1 MERRLEKVRNIKT
14 YLDILDQHRD
24 EMALALMSDPG
35 LSKTSQCK
43 QWCEEHGRQ
52 YFEFITSQRMPS
64 EISGMAMPDADTK
77 RMKIYDFDY
86 LLDMKDGDVL
96 AFDEFTNGNIMTLNA
111 CLTLIQERNM
121 MSGRKLPSILI
132 VAMGNPQGK
141 CDMLPQTKQRFL
153 WLNVKF
159 DEDTWCEWVKK
170 ELNVVPTRKLI
181 DIIKSTYKNG
191 FGVSEYNYMTARTI
205 TNLLKLAKTVDRSNA
220 IWFNMYGV
228 NSGLIDELY
237 ASINNNQNDFEDLEL
252 LKYGL
257 CVIIQSLTHEQ
268 NVNLNSLNKI
278 RVWIQECKTMSDI
291 KSTLKNIEESSN
303 PPDTHTLFLER
314 IKSDATENI
323 ADMNK
328 LVKALT
334 HISKSGEYS
343 LASIVE
349 LRSAIKNRVP
359 NEGTQELLQDCLNG
373 KYNNV
378 GLRLYGD
385 VTTKGI
391 LNKPKKQEVSEDA

>member
-1 MERRLEKVRNIKT
+1 MRNIKA

-153 WLNVKF
+153 WLDVKF
-159 DEDTWCEWVKK
+159 DEDTWCDWIKK
-170 ELNVVPTRKLI
+170 ELNVVPTLKLI
-181 DIIKSTYKNG
+181 DIIKSTYRRG
-191 FGVSEYNYMTARTI
+191 FDVQDYNYMTARTV

-220 IWFNMYGV
+220 IWHNMYGV
-228 NSGLIDELY
+228 SSSLVDELY
-237 ASINNNQNDFEDLEL
+237 ASVNNNQNNSEDLEL

-257 CVIIQSLTHEQ
+257 CMIIQSLINEPNT
-268 NVNLNSLNKI
+268 NFDTLNKMNG
-278 RVWIQECKTMSDI
+278 WIQECKTMSDI
-291 KSTLKNIEESSN
+291 KKTLKNIEESSN
-303 PPDTHTLFLER
+303 PPDTRTLFLER

-334 HISKSGEYS
+334 HISKSEGYS
-343 LASIVE
+343 LVSIVD

-359 NEGTQELLQDCLNG
+359 NEGTQELLKDCLNG
-373 KYNNV
+373 KYNDV
-378 GLRLYGD
+378 GLRLYSY

-391 LNKPKKQEVSEDA
+391 LNKPEKQEVSEDA

>member
-1 MERRLEKVRNIKT
+1 MRNIKA

-43 QWCEEHGRQ
+43 QWCEEHGRH

-64 EISGMAMPDADTK
+64 EISGMAMPDTDTK

-159 DEDTWCEWVKK
+159 DEEAWCEWVEK
-170 ELNVVPTRKLI
+170 ELNVVPTQRLI
-181 DIIKSTYKNG
+181 DIIKSTYRSG
-191 FGVSEYNYMTARTI
+191 FEVRDYNYMTARTV
-205 TNLLKLAKTVDRSNA
+205 TNLLKLAKTVNSSNA
-220 IWFNMYGV
+220 IWRNMYGV
-228 NSGLIDELY
+228 NQSLVDELY

-257 CVIIQSLTHEQ
+257 CTIIQSLTHEPKT
-268 NVNLNSLNKI
+268 NIDTLNEMKD
-278 RVWIQECKTMSDI
+278 WIQKCKTMSDI
-291 KSTLKNIEESSN
+291 KSTLKTIEESPSI
-303 PPDTHTLFLER
+303 PRDTQAMFLER

-328 LVKALT
+328 LSKALT
-334 HISKSGEYS
+334 HISKSEGYS
-343 LASIVE
+343 LNSIVE

-359 NEGTQELLQDCLNG
+359 NEGTQELLKDCLNG
-373 KYNNV
+373 KYNDV
-378 GLRLYGD
+378 GIRLYSY
-385 VTTKGI
+385 VTVSGI
-391 LNKPKKQEVSEDA
+391 LRKPEK

>member
-1 MERRLEKVRNIKT
+1 MKNIKT

-153 WLNVKF
+153 WLDVKF
-159 DEDTWCEWVKK
+159 DEDTWCDWIKK
-170 ELNVVPTRKLI
+170 ELNVVPTQSLI
-181 DIIKSTYKNG
+181 TLIKNTYRSG
-191 FGVSEYNYMTARTI
+191 FGIQDYNYMTARTV

-220 IWFNMYGV
+220 IWHHMYGV
-228 NSGLIDELY
+228 SSGIVDELY
-237 ASINNNQNDFEDLEL
+237 ASVNNNQNNSEDLEL

-257 CVIIQSLTHEQ
+257 CMVLQSLTHEQ
-268 NVNLNSLNKI
+268 NTSLSSLNEM
-278 RVWIQECKTMSDI
+278 RGWIQECKTMSDI
-291 KSTLKNIEESSN
+291 KSTLKTIEESETI
-303 PPDTHTLFLER
+303 PPDTQTLFLER

-323 ADMNK
+323 TDMNK

-334 HISKSGEYS
+334 HISKSEGYS
-343 LASIVE
+343 LVSIVE

-359 NEGTQELLQDCLNG
+359 NEGAQKLLKDCLNG
-373 KYNNV
+373 KYNDV
-378 GLRLYGD
+378 GLRLYSY
-385 VTTKGI
+385 VTISG
-391 LNKPKKQEVSEDA
+391 LLRKPEKQEVSEDA

>member
-1 MERRLEKVRNIKT
+1 MRNIKT

-159 DEDTWCEWVKK
+159 DEETWCDWIKK
-170 ELNVVPTRKLI
+170 ELNVVPTQKLI
-181 DIIKSTYKNG
+181 NIIKSTYKSG
-191 FGVSEYNYMTARTI
+191 FGIQDYNYMTARTV
-205 TNLLKLAKTVDRSNA
+205 TNLLKLAKTVDSYNA
-220 IWFNMYGV
+220 IWRNMYGV
-228 NSGLIDELY
+228 DQELVNELY
-237 ASINNNQNDFEDLEL
+237 ASVNNNQDNSEDLEL

-257 CVIIQSLTHEQ
+257 RTIIQSLKHDRRTDIG
-268 NVNLNSLNKI
+268 SLDLI
-278 RVWIQECKTMSDI
+278 ERWIQECKTMSDI

-303 PPDTHTLFLER
+303 PPDTKTLFIER

-334 HISKSGEYS
+334 HISKSGGYS
-343 LASIVE
+343 LFSIVE

-359 NEGTQELLQDCLNG
+359 NEGTQELLKDCLNG
-373 KYNNV
+373 EYNDV
-378 GLRLYGD
+378 GLRLYSY
-385 VTTKGI
+385 VIAKGI
-391 LNKPKKQEVSEDA
+391 LDKPEKQEVNEDA

>member
-1 MERRLEKVRNIKT
+1 MRNIKA

-159 DEDTWCEWVKK
+159 DEETWCDWIKK
-170 ELNVVPTRKLI
+170 ELNVAPTQKLI
-181 DIIKSTYKNG
+181 NIIKDTYRNG
-191 FGVSEYNYMTARTI
+191 FGIQEYNYMTARTV

-220 IWFNMYGV
+220 IWHNMYGV
-228 NSGLIDELY
+228 SSGLVDELY
-237 ASINNNQNDFEDLEL
+237 ASVNNNQNNSEDLEI

-257 CVIIQSLTHEQ
+257 CMIIQSLINEPNT
-268 NVNLNSLNKI
+268 NFDTLNKMKD
-278 RVWIQECKTMSDI
+278 WIQECKTMSDI
-291 KSTLKNIEESSN
+291 KKTLKNIEESSN
-303 PPDTHTLFLER
+303 PPDTKTLFLER
-314 IKSDATENI
+314 IKSGATENI

-334 HISKSGEYS
+334 HISKSEGYS
-343 LASIVE
+343 LVSIVD

-359 NEGTQELLQDCLNG
+359 NEGTQELLKDCLNG
-373 KYNNV
+373 KYNDV
-378 GLRLYGD
+378 GLRLYSY
-385 VTTKGI
+385 VTTKVI
-391 LNKPKKQEVSEDA
+391 LNKPEKQEVSEDA

>member
-1 MERRLEKVRNIKT
+1 MRNIKA

-159 DEDTWCEWVKK
+159 DEEAWCEWVEK
-170 ELNVVPTRKLI
+170 ELNVVPTQKLI
-181 DIIKSTYKNG
+181 NIIKSTYKNG
-191 FGVSEYNYMTARTI
+191 FGVQDYNYMTARTV
-205 TNLLKLAKTVDRSNA
+205 TNLLKLAKTVNKSNA
-220 IWFNMYGV
+220 IWHNMYGV
-228 NSGLIDELY
+228 DQDLVNELY
-237 ASINNNQNDFEDLEL
+237 ASVNNSQNNSEDLEL

-257 CVIIQSLTHEQ
+257 RMIIQSLINEPNT
-268 NVNLNSLNKI
+268 NFDTLNKMKD
-278 RVWIQECKTMSDI
+278 WIQECKTMSDI
-291 KSTLKNIEESSN
+291 KKTLKNIEESSN
-303 PPDTHTLFLER
+303 PPDTKALFLER

-334 HISKSGEYS
+334 HISNSEGYS
-343 LASIVE
+343 LVSIVD

-359 NEGTQELLQDCLNG
+359 NEGTQELLKDCLNG
-373 KYNNV
+373 KYNDV
-378 GLRLYGD
+378 GLRLYGY

-391 LNKPKKQEVSEDA
+391 LNKPEKQEVSEDA

>member
-1 MERRLEKVRNIKT
+1 MRNIKT

-64 EISGMAMPDADTK
+64 EISGMAMPDTDTK

-153 WLNVKF
+153 WLNVRF
-159 DEDTWCEWVKK
+159 DEEAWCEWVEK
-170 ELNVVPTRKLI
+170 ELNVVPTQKLI
-181 DIIKSTYKNG
+181 NIIKSTYRG
-191 FGVSEYNYMTARTI
+191 SFDIRDYNYMTARTV
-205 TNLLKLAKTVDRSNA
+205 TNLLRLAKTINSTNA
-220 IWFNMYGV
+220 IWHNMYGV
-228 NSGLIDELY
+228 NQGLVDELY
-237 ASINNNQNDFEDLEL
+237 ASINNNQNDNEDLEL

-257 CVIIQSLTHEQ
+257 CTIIQSLTHEP
-268 NVNLNSLNKI
+268 NTNIDSLDEM
-278 RVWIQECKTMSDI
+278 RDWIQECKTMFEI
-291 KSTLKNIEESSN
+291 RNTLKTIEESPSI
-303 PPDTHTLFLER
+303 PRDTQAKFLDR
-314 IKSDATENI
+314 IKDNATENI

-328 LVKALT
+328 LAKALT
-334 HISKSGEYS
+334 HISKSGGYS
-343 LASIVE
+343 LSSIVD

-359 NEGTQELLQDCLNG
+359 NEGTQKLLKDCLNG
-373 KYNNV
+373 KYNDV
-378 GLRLYGD
+378 GLRLYGY
-385 VTTKGI
+385 VIAKGI
-391 LNKPKKQEVSEDA
+391 LDKPEKQKESSDD

>member
-1 MERRLEKVRNIKT
+1 MRNIKT

-64 EISGMAMPDADTK
+64 EISGMAMPDAGTK

-159 DEDTWCEWVKK
+159 DEETWCDWIKK
-170 ELNVVPTRKLI
+170 ELNVVPTQKLI
-181 DIIKSTYKNG
+181 NIIKSTYKSG
-191 FGVSEYNYMTARTI
+191 FGIQDYNYMTARTV
-205 TNLLKLAKTVDRSNA
+205 TNLLKLAKTVDSSNA
-220 IWFNMYGV
+220 IWRNMYGV
-228 NSGLIDELY
+228 DQELINELY
-237 ASINNNQNDFEDLEL
+237 ASVNNNQDNSEDLEL

-257 CVIIQSLTHEQ
+257 YMIIQSLINEPNT
-268 NVNLNSLNKI
+268 NFDTLNKMKD
-278 RVWIQECKTMSDI
+278 WIQECKTMSDI

-303 PPDTHTLFLER
+303 PPDTKTLFLER

-334 HISKSGEYS
+334 HISKSEGYS
-343 LASIVE
+343 LVSIVD

-359 NEGTQELLQDCLNG
+359 NEGTQELLKDCLNG
-373 KYNNV
+373 KYNDV
-378 GLRLYGD
+378 GLRLYSY

-391 LNKPKKQEVSEDA
+391 LNKPEKQEVSEDA

>member
-1 MERRLEKVRNIKT
+1 MRNIKT

-159 DEDTWCEWVKK
+159 DEETWCDWIKK
-170 ELNVVPTRKLI
+170 ELNVVPTQKLI
-181 DIIKSTYKNG
+181 DIIKNTYKSG

-220 IWFNMYGV
+220 IWCNMYGV
-228 NSGLIDELY
+228 SSGLVDELY
-237 ASINNNQNDFEDLEL
+237 ISVNNSQNNSEDLEL

-303 PPDTHTLFLER
+303 PPDTNTLFLER

-334 HISKSGEYS
+334 HISKSGGYS
-343 LASIVE
+343 LSSIVE

-359 NEGTQELLQDCLNG
+359 NEGTQELLKDCLNG
-373 KYNNV
+373 KYNDV
-378 GLRLYGD
+378 GVRLYSY
-385 VTTKGI
+385 VIAKGI
-391 LNKPKKQEVSEDA
+391 LDKPKKQEVNEDA

>member
-1 MERRLEKVRNIKT
+1 MRNIKA

-43 QWCEEHGRQ
+43 QWCKEHGRH

-159 DEDTWCEWVKK
+159 DEEAWCEWVEK
-170 ELNVVPTRKLI
+170 ELNVVPTQKLI
-181 DIIKSTYKNG
+181 DIIKSTYRSG
-191 FGVSEYNYMTARTI
+191 FEIRDYNYMTARTV
-205 TNLLKLAKTVDRSNA
+205 TNLLKLAKTVNSTNA
-220 IWFNMYGV
+220 IWHNMYGV
-228 NSGLIDELY
+228 NQSLVDELY
-237 ASINNNQNDFEDLEL
+237 ASINNNQNGDEDLEL

-257 CVIIQSLTHEQ
+257 CMIIQSLIHEP
-268 NVNLNSLNKI
+268 NTNIDSLNEIKG
-278 RVWIQECKTMSDI
+278 WIQECKTMSDI
-291 KSTLKNIEESSN
+291 KSTLKNIEEWTTIPHETKSM
-303 PPDTHTLFLER
+303 FLER

-328 LVKALT
+328 LVRALT
-334 HISKSGEYS
+334 HISKSGGYS
-343 LASIVE
+343 LFSIVD

-359 NEGTQELLQDCLNG
+359 NEGTQGLFKDCLNG
-373 KYNNV
+373 KYNDI
-378 GLRLYGD
+378 GLRLYGY
-385 VTTKGI
+385 VVAKGV
-391 LNKPKKQEVSEDA
+391 LNKPEKQEVSNDD

>member
-1 MERRLEKVRNIKT
+1 MRNIKT

-159 DEDTWCEWVKK
+159 DEDTWCEWIKK
-170 ELNVVPTRKLI
+170 ELNVAPTQKLI
-181 DIIKSTYKNG
+181 NIIKSTYKSG
-191 FGVSEYNYMTARTI
+191 FGIQDYNYMTARTV
-205 TNLLKLAKTVDRSNA
+205 TNLLKLAKTVDSSNA
-220 IWFNMYGV
+220 IWRNMYGV
-228 NSGLIDELY
+228 DQDLINELY
-237 ASINNNQNDFEDLEL
+237 ASVNNNQNNSEDLEL

-257 CVIIQSLTHEQ
+257 CTIIQSLTHEQ

-303 PPDTHTLFLER
+303 PPDTNTLFLER

-334 HISKSGEYS
+334 HISKSGGYS

-349 LRSAIKNRVP
+349 LRAAIKNRVP
-359 NEGTQELLQDCLNG
+359 NEGTQELLKDCLNG
-373 KYNNV
+373 KYNDV
-378 GLRLYGD
+378 GLRLYSY
-385 VTTKGI
+385 VIAKGI
-391 LNKPKKQEVSEDA
+391 LDKPEKQEVSEDA

>member
-1 MERRLEKVRNIKT
+1 MRNIKT

-86 LLDMKDGDVL
+86 LLDMKDGDIL

-159 DEDTWCEWVKK
+159 DEETWCDWIKK
-170 ELNVVPTRKLI
+170 ELNVVPTQKLI
-181 DIIKSTYKNG
+181 NIIESTYKSG
-191 FGVSEYNYMTARTI
+191 FGIQDYNYMTARTV
-205 TNLLKLAKTVDRSNA
+205 TNLLKLAKTVNSSNA
-220 IWFNMYGV
+220 IWRNMYGV
-228 NSGLIDELY
+228 DQKLVNELY
-237 ASINNNQNDFEDLEL
+237 ASVNNSEDLEL

-257 CVIIQSLTHEQ
+257 CTIIQSLKHDRRTDIG
-268 NVNLNSLNKI
+268 SLDLI
-278 RVWIQECKTMSDI
+278 ERWIQECKTMSDI
-291 KSTLKNIEESSN
+291 KSTLKNIEKSSN
-303 PPDTHTLFLER
+303 PPDTKTLFIER
-314 IKSDATENI
+314 IKSDATEDI

-334 HISKSGEYS
+334 HISKSEGYS
-343 LASIVE
+343 LASIIE

-359 NEGTQELLQDCLNG
+359 NEGTQELLKDCLNG
-373 KYNNV
+373 EYNDV
-378 GLRLYGD
+378 GLRLYSY
-385 VTTKGI
+385 VIAKGI
-391 LNKPKKQEVSEDA
+391 LDKPEKQEVNEDA

>member
-1 MERRLEKVRNIKT
+1 MRNIKT

-153 WLNVKF
+153 WLDVKF
-159 DEDTWCEWVKK
+159 DEETWCDWIKK
-170 ELNVVPTRKLI
+170 ELNVVPTQPLI
-181 DIIKSTYKNG
+181 SLIKNTYKSG
-191 FGVSEYNYMTARTI
+191 FGVQDYNYMTARTV
-205 TNLLKLAKTVDRSNA
+205 TNLLKLAKTIDKSNA
-220 IWFNMYGV
+220 IWYNMYGV
-228 NSGLIDELY
+228 SSGLVDELY
-237 ASINNNQNDFEDLEL
+237 ASVNNNQNNSEDLEL

-257 CVIIQSLTHEQ
+257 VAIIQSLKHDPRTDIS
-268 NVNLNSLNKI
+268 SLIQMKQ
-278 RVWIQECKTMSDI
+278 WIQGCKTMSDI
-291 KSTLKNIEESSN
+291 KNTLKNIEKSSN
-303 PPDTHTLFLER
+303 PPDTKTLFLER
-314 IKSDATENI
+314 IKSGATENI
-323 ADMNK
+323 TDMNK
-328 LVKALT
+328 LAKALN
-334 HISKSGEYS
+334 HISKLEGYS
-343 LASIVE
+343 LVSIVD
-349 LRSAIKNRVP
+349 LRSAIKDRVP
-359 NEGTQELLQDCLNG
+359 NEGTQELLKDCLNG
-373 KYNNV
+373 KYNDV
-378 GLRLYGD
+378 GLRLYGY

-391 LNKPKKQEVSEDA
+391 LNKPEKQEVSEDA

>member
-1 MERRLEKVRNIKT
+1 MRNIKT

-153 WLNVKF
+153 WLDVKF
-159 DEDTWCEWVKK
+159 DEDTWCDWIKK
-170 ELNVVPTRKLI
+170 ELNVVPTLKLI
-181 DIIKSTYKNG
+181 DIIKSTYRRG
-191 FGVSEYNYMTARTI
+191 FDVQDYNYMTARTV

-220 IWFNMYGV
+220 IWHNMYGV
-228 NSGLIDELY
+228 SSSLVDELY
-237 ASINNNQNDFEDLEL
+237 ASVNNNQNNSEDLEL

-257 CVIIQSLTHEQ
+257 CMVIQSLINEPNT
-268 NVNLNSLNKI
+268 NFDTLNKMNG
-278 RVWIQECKTMSDI
+278 WIQECKTMSDI
-291 KSTLKNIEESSN
+291 KKTLKNIEESSN
-303 PPDTHTLFLER
+303 PPDTRTLFLER

-334 HISKSGEYS
+334 HISKSEGYS
-343 LASIVE
+343 LVSIVD

-359 NEGTQELLQDCLNG
+359 NEGTQELLKDCLNG
-373 KYNNV
+373 KYNDV
-378 GLRLYGD
+378 GLGLYSY

-391 LNKPKKQEVSEDA
+391 LNKPEKQEVSEDA

>member
-1 MERRLEKVRNIKT
+1 MKNIKT

-153 WLNVKF
+153 WLDVKF
-159 DEDTWCEWVKK
+159 DEETWCDWIKK
-170 ELNVVPTRKLI
+170 ELNVVPTKPLI
-181 DIIKSTYKNG
+181 SLIKNTYKSG
-191 FGVSEYNYMTARTI
+191 FGVQDYNYMTARTV

-220 IWFNMYGV
+220 IWHNMYEV
-228 NSGLIDELY
+228 SSDLVDELY
-237 ASINNNQNDFEDLEL
+237 ASVNNNQNGIEDLEL

-257 CVIIQSLTHEQ
+257 CTILQSLTQEQ
-268 NVNLNSLNKI
+268 NADINSLNRM

-291 KSTLKNIEESSN
+291 KRTLKNIEESSN
-303 PPDTHTLFLER
+303 PPDTKTLFLER

-334 HISKSGEYS
+334 HVSKSGGYS
-343 LASIVE
+343 LSSIVD
-349 LRSAIKNRVP
+349 LRTIIKNKVP
-359 NEGTQELLQDCLNG
+359 NEGTKELLKDCLNG
-373 KYNNV
+373 KYNDV
-378 GLRLYGD
+378 GLRLYSY
-385 VTTKGI
+385 VIAKGI
-391 LNKPKKQEVSEDA
+391 LDKPEKQEVSEDA

>member
-1 MERRLEKVRNIKT
+1 MRNIKT

-64 EISGMAMPDADTK
+64 EISGMAMPDSDTK

-159 DEDTWCEWVKK
+159 DEETWCEWIKK
-170 ELNVVPTRKLI
+170 ELNVVPTQKLLNA
-181 DIIKSTYKNG
+181 IKQTYSHE
-191 FGVSEYNYMTARTI
+191 FYPQDYNYLTARTV
-205 TNLLKLAKTVDRSNA
+205 TNLLKLAKTVDKFNP
-220 IWFNMYGV
+220 IWDNMFGV
-228 NSGLIDELY
+228 NKSLIDELY
-237 ASINNNQNDFEDLEL
+237 VSVNNSLDSKMEDLEL
-252 LKYGL
+252 LKHGL
-257 CVIIQSLTHEQ
+257 WMVLNALTYSPR
-268 NVNLNSLNKI
+268 VDNLMIDSMRNSINSCNSMNDVKKYLKALEENKDTI
-278 RVWIQECKTMSDI
+278 TETETIFLDKI
-291 KSTLKNIEESSN
+291 KSGI
-303 PPDTHTLFLER
+303 
-314 IKSDATENI
+314 TENI

-328 LVKALT
+328 LAKALS
-334 HISKSGEYS
+334 HISKEGGYS
-343 LASIVE
+343 LVSIVE
-349 LRSAIKNRVP
+349 LRGTIKNTVP
-359 NEGTQELLQDCLNG
+359 NDGAEKLLKDCLNG
-373 KYNNV
+373 KFGDV
-378 GLRLYGD
+378 GMRLYAY
-385 VTTKGI
+385 VTTTGI
-391 LNKPKKQEVSEDA
+391 LDKGDSNQEVNEDA

>member
-1 MERRLEKVRNIKT
+1 MRNIKT

-159 DEDTWCEWVKK
+159 DEDTWCEWVEK
-170 ELNVVPTRKLI
+170 ELNVVPTQKLI
-181 DIIKSTYKNG
+181 NIIKSTYKSG
-191 FGVSEYNYMTARTI
+191 FGVQDYNYMTARTV

-228 NSGLIDELY
+228 NSDLLDELY
-237 ASINNNQNDFEDLEL
+237 ASINNNQNGLEDLEL

-257 CVIIQSLTHEQ
+257 CAIIQSLTHEQ

-303 PPDTHTLFLER
+303 PPDTNTLFLER

-323 ADMNK
+323 TDMNK

-334 HISKSGEYS
+334 HISKSGGYS

-359 NEGTQELLQDCLNG
+359 NEGTQELLKDCLNG

-378 GLRLYGD
+378 GLRLYGY

-391 LNKPKKQEVSEDA
+391 LNKPEKQEVSEDA

>member
-1 MERRLEKVRNIKT
+1 MRNIKT

-257 CVIIQSLTHEQ
+257 YVIIKSLTHEQ

-303 PPDTHTLFLER
+303 LPDTYILFLER

-359 NEGTQELLQDCLNG
+359 NEGTQELLKDCLNG

-378 GLRLYGD
+378 GLRLYGY
-385 VTTKGI
+385 VTTKCI
-391 LNKPKKQEVSEDA
+391 LNKPEKQEVSEDA

>member
-1 MERRLEKVRNIKT
+1 MRNIKT

-64 EISGMAMPDADTK
+64 EISGMAMPDTDTK

-170 ELNVVPTRKLI
+170 ELNVVPTQKLI
-181 DIIKSTYKNG
+181 NIIKSTYKNG
-191 FGVSEYNYMTARTI
+191 FGIQDYNYMTARTV
-205 TNLLKLAKTVDRSNA
+205 TNLLKLAKTVNSSNA
-220 IWFNMYGV
+220 IWRNMYGV
-228 NSGLIDELY
+228 DQGLIDELY
-237 ASINNNQNDFEDLEL
+237 ASINNNQNGLEDLEL

-257 CVIIQSLTHEQ
+257 YTILQSLTHDQ
-268 NVNLNSLNKI
+268 RADINSLN
-278 RVWIQECKTMSDI
+278 RMRAWIQECKTMSDI
-291 KSTLKNIEESSN
+291 KKTLKNIEESSN
-303 PPDTHTLFLER
+303 PPDTQTLFLKR

-328 LVKALT
+328 LVKALN
-334 HISKSGEYS
+334 HISKSGGYS
-343 LASIVE
+343 LSSIVE

-359 NEGTQELLQDCLNG
+359 NEGTQELLKDCLNG
-373 KYNNV
+373 KYNDV
-378 GLRLYGD
+378 GLRLYSY
-385 VTTKGI
+385 VIAKGI
-391 LNKPKKQEVSEDA
+391 LDKPEKQEVNEDA

>member
-1 MERRLEKVRNIKT
+1 MRNIKA

-64 EISGMAMPDADTK
+64 EISGMAMPDTDTK

-153 WLNVKF
+153 WLDVKF
-159 DEDTWCEWVKK
+159 DGDTWCDWIKK
-170 ELNVVPTRKLI
+170 ELNVVPTLKLI
-181 DIIKSTYKNG
+181 DIIKSTYRRG
-191 FGVSEYNYMTARTI
+191 FDVQDYNYMTARTV

-220 IWFNMYGV
+220 IWHNMYGV
-228 NSGLIDELY
+228 SSSLIDELY
-237 ASINNNQNDFEDLEL
+237 ASVNNIQNNSEDLEL

-257 CVIIQSLTHEQ
+257 CMIIQSLINEPNT
-268 NVNLNSLNKI
+268 NFDTLNKMNG
-278 RVWIQECKTMSDI
+278 WIQECKTMSDI
-291 KSTLKNIEESSN
+291 KKTLKNIEESSN
-303 PPDTHTLFLER
+303 PPDTKTLFLER

-334 HISKSGEYS
+334 HISKSEGYS
-343 LASIVE
+343 LVSIVD

-359 NEGTQELLQDCLNG
+359 NEGTQELLKDCLNG

-378 GLRLYGD
+378 GLRFYD
-385 VTTKGI
+385 YVTTKGI
-391 LNKPKKQEVSEDA
+391 LDKPEKQEVSEDA

>member
-1 MERRLEKVRNIKT
+1 MRNIKT

-159 DEDTWCEWVKK
+159 DEDTWCDWIKK
-170 ELNVVPTRKLI
+170 ELNVVPTQKLI
-181 DIIKSTYKNG
+181 NIIKSTYKSG
-191 FGVSEYNYMTARTI
+191 FGIQDYNYMTARTV
-205 TNLLKLAKTVDRSNA
+205 TNLLKLAKTVNSSNA
-220 IWFNMYGV
+220 IWRNMYGV
-228 NSGLIDELY
+228 DQELVNELY
-237 ASINNNQNDFEDLEL
+237 ASVNNNQDNSEDLEL

-257 CVIIQSLTHEQ
+257 CMIIQSL
-268 NVNLNSLNKI
+268 VNEPNTNFDTLNKI

-303 PPDTHTLFLER
+303 PPDTNTLFLER
-314 IKSDATENI
+314 IKSDATKNI

-334 HISKSGEYS
+334 HISKSEGYS
-343 LASIVE
+343 LSSIVE
-349 LRSAIKNRVP
+349 LRAAIKNRVP
-359 NEGTQELLQDCLNG
+359 NEGTKELLKDCLNG
-373 KYNNV
+373 TYNDV
-378 GLRLYGD
+378 GLRLYGY

-391 LNKPKKQEVSEDA
+391 LNKPEKQEVSEDA

>member
-1 MERRLEKVRNIKT
+1 MRNIKT

-153 WLNVKF
+153 WLDVKF
-159 DEDTWCEWVKK
+159 DEETWCDWIKK
-170 ELNVVPTRKLI
+170 ELNVVPTQPLI
-181 DIIKSTYKNG
+181 SLIKNTYKSG
-191 FGVSEYNYMTARTI
+191 FGVQDYNYMTARTI
-205 TNLLKLAKTVDRSNA
+205 TNLLKLAKTIDKSNA
-220 IWFNMYGV
+220 IWHNMYGV
-228 NSGLIDELY
+228 SSGLVDELY
-237 ASINNNQNDFEDLEL
+237 ASVNNNQNNSEDLEL

-257 CVIIQSLTHEQ
+257 YAIIQSL
-268 NVNLNSLNKI
+268 VNEPNTNLVTLIKMKG
-278 RVWIQECKTMSDI
+278 WIKECKTMSDI
-291 KSTLKNIEESSN
+291 KKTLKNIEESSN
-303 PPDTHTLFLER
+303 PPDTQTLFLER
-314 IKSDATENI
+314 IKSGATENI

-328 LVKALT
+328 LAKALT
-334 HISKSGEYS
+334 HISKLEGYS
-343 LASIVE
+343 LVSIVD

-359 NEGTQELLQDCLNG
+359 NEGTQELLKDCLNG
-373 KYNNV
+373 KYNDV
-378 GLRLYGD
+378 GLRLYVY

-391 LNKPKKQEVSEDA
+391 LNKPEKQEVSEDA

>member
-1 MERRLEKVRNIKT
+1 MRNIKA
-14 YLDILDQHRD
+14 YMDILDQHRD

-64 EISGMAMPDADTK
+64 EISGMAMPDTDTK

-153 WLNVKF
+153 WLDVKF
-159 DEDTWCEWVKK
+159 DEETWCDWIKK
-170 ELNVVPTRKLI
+170 ELNVAPTQKLI
-181 DIIKSTYKNG
+181 NIIKDTYRNG
-191 FGVSEYNYMTARTI
+191 FGIQEYNYMTARTV

-220 IWFNMYGV
+220 IWHNMYGV
-228 NSGLIDELY
+228 SSGLIDALY
-237 ASINNNQNDFEDLEL
+237 ASVNNNQNNSEDLEI

-257 CVIIQSLTHEQ
+257 CMIIQSLINEPNT
-268 NVNLNSLNKI
+268 NFDTLNKMKD
-278 RVWIQECKTMSDI
+278 WIQECKTMSDI
-291 KSTLKNIEESSN
+291 KKTLKNIEESSN
-303 PPDTHTLFLER
+303 PPDTKTLFLER
-314 IKSDATENI
+314 IKSGVTENI

-334 HISKSGEYS
+334 HISKSGRYS
-343 LASIVE
+343 LVSIID

-359 NEGTQELLQDCLNG
+359 NEGTQELLKDCLNG
-373 KYNNV
+373 KYNDV
-378 GLRLYGD
+378 GLRLYGY

-391 LNKPKKQEVSEDA
+391 LNKPEKQEVSEDA

>member
-1 MERRLEKVRNIKT
+1 MRNIKT

-159 DEDTWCEWVKK
+159 DEETWCDWIKK
-170 ELNVVPTRKLI
+170 ELNVVPTQKLI
-181 DIIKSTYKNG
+181 NIIKSTYKSG
-191 FGVSEYNYMTARTI
+191 FGIQDYNYMTARTV
-205 TNLLKLAKTVDRSNA
+205 TNLLKLAKTVDSSNA
-220 IWFNMYGV
+220 IWRNMYGV
-228 NSGLIDELY
+228 DQGLIDELY
-237 ASINNNQNDFEDLEL
+237 ASINNNQNDLEDLEL

-257 CVIIQSLTHEQ
+257 CMIVQSLINEPNT
-268 NVNLNSLNKI
+268 NFDTLNKMNG
-278 RVWIQECKTMSDI
+278 WIQECKTISDI
-291 KSTLKNIEESSN
+291 KKTLKSIEESSN
-303 PPDTHTLFLER
+303 PPDTRTLFLER

-334 HISKSGEYS
+334 YISKSGGYS
-343 LASIVE
+343 LASIIE

-359 NEGTQELLQDCLNG
+359 NEGTQELLKDCLNG
-373 KYNNV
+373 KYNDV
-378 GLRLYGD
+378 GLRFYGY

-391 LNKPKKQEVSEDA
+391 LNKSEKQEVSEDA

>member
-1 MERRLEKVRNIKT
+1 MRNIKT

-64 EISGMAMPDADTK
+64 EISGMAMPDSDTK

-159 DEDTWCEWVKK
+159 DEEAWCEWIEE
-170 ELNVVPTRKLI
+170 ELNVVPTQKLI
-181 DIIKSTYKNG
+181 DIIKSTYRSG
-191 FGVSEYNYMTARTI
+191 FEIQDYNYMTARTV
-205 TNLLKLAKTVDRSNA
+205 TNLLRLAKTINSSNA
-220 IWFNMYGV
+220 IWHNMYGV
-228 NSGLIDELY
+228 SQGLVDELY
-237 ASINNNQNDFEDLEL
+237 ASINNSQNNLEDLEF

-257 CVIIQSLTHEQ
+257 CTIIQSLIHEP
-268 NVNLNSLNKI
+268 NTDARSLSDMKEMV
-278 RVWIQECKTMSDI
+278 RKCKTMSDI
-291 KSTLKNIEESSN
+291 KNTLKTIEESPSI
-303 PPDTHTLFLER
+303 PRDTQAKFLDR

-323 ADMNK
+323 TDMNK

-334 HISKSGEYS
+334 HISKSGGYS
-343 LASIVE
+343 LSSIVD

-359 NEGTQELLQDCLNG
+359 NEGTQKLLKDCLNG
-373 KYNNV
+373 EYNDV
-378 GLRLYGD
+378 GLRLYGY
-385 VTTKGI
+385 VIAKGI
-391 LNKPKKQEVSEDA
+391 LNKPEKQEVSDND

>member
-1 MERRLEKVRNIKT
+1 MRNIKT

-43 QWCEEHGRQ
+43 QWCEENGRQ

-159 DEDTWCEWVKK
+159 DEEAWCEWVEK
-170 ELNVVPTRKLI
+170 ELNVVPTPKLI
-181 DIIKSTYKNG
+181 DIIESTYRSG
-191 FGVSEYNYMTARTI
+191 FEVRDYNYMTARTV
-205 TNLLKLAKTVDRSNA
+205 TNLLKLAKTVNSSNA
-220 IWFNMYGV
+220 IWRNMYGV
-228 NSGLIDELY
+228 SQGLVDELY
-237 ASINNNQNDFEDLEL
+237 ASINNNQTDFEDLEL

-257 CVIIQSLTHEQ
+257 CTIIQSLVHEP
-268 NVNLNSLNKI
+268 NTNIDTLNEMKG
-278 RVWIQECKTMSDI
+278 WIQECKTMSDI
-291 KSTLKNIEESSN
+291 KKTLKNIEEWTTIPHETKSM
-303 PPDTHTLFLER
+303 FLDR
-314 IKSDATENI
+314 IKSDATKNI
-323 ADMNK
+323 TDMNK

-334 HISKSGEYS
+334 HASKVGGYS
-343 LASIVE
+343 LSSIVD

-359 NEGTQELLQDCLNG
+359 NEGTQKLLEDCLYG
-373 KYNNV
+373 KYDEV
-378 GLRLYGD
+378 GLTFYSYVIAKSVLD
-385 VTTKGI
+385 
-391 LNKPKKQEVSEDA
+391 KPKKQEVSEDA

>member
-1 MERRLEKVRNIKT
+1 MRNIKT

-181 DIIKSTYKNG
+181 DIIKSTYKSG
-191 FGVSEYNYMTARTI
+191 FGIQDYNYMTARTV
-205 TNLLKLAKTVDRSNA
+205 TNLLKLAKTVDSSNA
-220 IWFNMYGV
+220 IWQSMYGV
-228 NSGLIDELY
+228 DQGLVDELY
-237 ASINNNQNDFEDLEL
+237 ASINNNQNDLEDLEL

-257 CVIIQSLTHEQ
+257 CTILQSLTYEQ
-268 NVNLNSLNKI
+268 NVNIDSLNKMKA
-278 RVWIQECKTMSDI
+278 WIQECKTMSDI

-303 PPDTHTLFLER
+303 PPDTQTLFLEY

-323 ADMNK
+323 ANMNK

-334 HISKSGEYS
+334 YVSKSGGYS
-343 LASIVE
+343 LFSIIE

-359 NEGTQELLQDCLNG
+359 NEGTQELLKDCLNG
-373 KYNNV
+373 EYNDI
-378 GLRLYGD
+378 GLRLYSY
-385 VTTKGI
+385 VITKGI
-391 LNKPKKQEVSEDA
+391 LDKPEKQEVSEDA

>member
-1 MERRLEKVRNIKT
+1 MKNIKT

-159 DEDTWCEWVKK
+159 DEETWCEWVNK
-170 ELNVVPTRKLI
+170 ELNVVPTKKLI
-181 DIIKSTYKNG
+181 NIIKSTYRSG
-191 FGVSEYNYMTARTI
+191 FGVQDYNYMTARTV
-205 TNLLKLAKTVDRSNA
+205 TNLLKLAKTVDSSNA
-220 IWFNMYGV
+220 IWRNMYGV
-228 NSGLIDELY
+228 DQGLIDELY
-237 ASINNNQNDFEDLEL
+237 ASINNNQNGLEDLEL

-257 CVIIQSLTHEQ
+257 CTILQSLTHEQ
-268 NVNLNSLNKI
+268 NVNINSLNRMK
-278 RVWIQECKTMSDI
+278 VWIQECQTMSDI

-303 PPDTHTLFLER
+303 PPDTNTLFLER

-334 HISKSGEYS
+334 HISKSGKYS
-343 LASIVE
+343 LSSIIE
-349 LRSAIKNRVP
+349 LRSAIKNRIP
-359 NEGTQELLQDCLNG
+359 NEGTQELLKDCLNG
-373 KYNNV
+373 KYNDV
-378 GLRLYGD
+378 GLRFYGY
-385 VTTKGI
+385 VTTKDI
-391 LNKPKKQEVSEDA
+391 LNKPEKQGVSEDA

>member
-1 MERRLEKVRNIKT
+1 MRNIKT

-170 ELNVVPTRKLI
+170 ELNVAPTRKLI
-181 DIIKSTYKNG
+181 DIIKSTYKSG
-191 FGVSEYNYMTARTI
+191 FGIQDYNYMTARTV
-205 TNLLKLAKTVDRSNA
+205 TNLLKLAKTVDSSNA
-220 IWFNMYGV
+220 IWRNMYGV
-228 NSGLIDELY
+228 DQGLVNELY
-237 ASINNNQNDFEDLEL
+237 ASVNNSQDNSEDLEL

-257 CVIIQSLTHEQ
+257 CAIIQSLTYEQ
-268 NVNLNSLNKI
+268 NVNLNALNKI

-303 PPDTHTLFLER
+303 PPDTQTLFLER

-334 HISKSGEYS
+334 HVSKLGGYS
-343 LASIVE
+343 LASIID
-349 LRSAIKNRVP
+349 LRAAIKNRVP
-359 NEGTQELLQDCLNG
+359 NEGTQELLKDCLNG
-373 KYNNV
+373 KYNDV
-378 GLRLYGD
+378 GLRLYSY
-385 VTTKGI
+385 VIAKGI
-391 LNKPKKQEVSEDA
+391 LDKPEKQEVSEDA

>member
-1 MERRLEKVRNIKT
+1 MRNIKT

-64 EISGMAMPDADTK
+64 EISGMAMPDTDTK

-170 ELNVVPTRKLI
+170 ELNVVPTQKLI
-181 DIIKSTYKNG
+181 NIIKSTYKSG
-191 FGVSEYNYMTARTI
+191 FGIQDYNYMTARTV
-205 TNLLKLAKTVDRSNA
+205 TNLLKLAKTVDSSNA
-220 IWFNMYGV
+220 IWRNMYGV
-228 NSGLIDELY
+228 SSDLVDELY
-237 ASINNNQNDFEDLEL
+237 ISVNNSQDNSEDLEI

-257 CVIIQSLTHEQ
+257 CAIIQSLTYEQ

-291 KSTLKNIEESSN
+291 KNTLKNIEESSN
-303 PPDTHTLFLER
+303 PPDTQTLFLER
-314 IKSDATENI
+314 IKSNGTENI

-334 HISKSGEYS
+334 HISKSEGYS

-359 NEGTQELLQDCLNG
+359 NEGTQELLKDCLNG
-373 KYNNV
+373 EYNNV
-378 GLRLYGD
+378 GLRLYGY

-391 LNKPKKQEVSEDA
+391 LNKPEKQEVSEDA

>member
-1 MERRLEKVRNIKT
+1 MRNIKT

-153 WLNVKF
+153 WLDVKF
-159 DEDTWCEWVKK
+159 DEETWCDWIKK
-170 ELNVVPTRKLI
+170 ELNVVPTQPLI
-181 DIIKSTYKNG
+181 SLIKNTYKSG
-191 FGVSEYNYMTARTI
+191 FGVQDYNYMTARTV

-220 IWFNMYGV
+220 IWHNMYGV
-228 NSGLIDELY
+228 SSGLVDELY
-237 ASINNNQNDFEDLEL
+237 ASVNNNSNNSEDLEL

-257 CVIIQSLTHEQ
+257 CMIIHSLINEPNT
-268 NVNLNSLNKI
+268 NFDTLNKMKG
-278 RVWIQECKTMSDI
+278 WIQECKTMSDI

-303 PPDTHTLFLER
+303 PPDTQTLFLER
-314 IKSDATENI
+314 IKSGATENI

-328 LVKALT
+328 LAKALT
-334 HISKSGEYS
+334 HISKLEGYS
-343 LASIVE
+343 LVSIVD

-359 NEGTQELLQDCLNG
+359 NEGTQELLKDCLNG
-373 KYNNV
+373 KYNDV

-391 LNKPKKQEVSEDA
+391 LNKPEKQEVSEDA

>member
-1 MERRLEKVRNIKT
+1 MRNIKA

-228 NSGLIDELY
+228 NSDLIDELY

-257 CVIIQSLTHEQ
+257 YVIIKSLTHEQ

-303 PPDTHTLFLER
+303 PPDTNTLFLER

-334 HISKSGEYS
+334 HISKSGGYS

-359 NEGTQELLQDCLNG
+359 NEGTQELLKDCLNG

-378 GLRLYGD
+378 GLRLYGY

-391 LNKPKKQEVSEDA
+391 LNKPEKQEVSEDA

>member
-1 MERRLEKVRNIKT
+1 MRNIKT

-153 WLNVKF
+153 WLDVKF
-159 DEDTWCEWVKK
+159 DEETWCNWIKK
-170 ELNVVPTRKLI
+170 ELNVVPTQPLI
-181 DIIKSTYKNG
+181 SVIKNTYKSG
-191 FGVSEYNYMTARTI
+191 FGVQDYNYMTARTV

-220 IWFNMYGV
+220 IWHNMYGV
-228 NSGLIDELY
+228 SSGLVDELY
-237 ASINNNQNDFEDLEL
+237 ASVNNNQNNSEDLEL

-257 CVIIQSLTHEQ
+257 CMIIHSL
-268 NVNLNSLNKI
+268 VNEPNTNFDTLNKMKG
-278 RVWIQECKTMSDI
+278 WIQECKTMSDI
-291 KSTLKNIEESSN
+291 KNTLKNIEESSN
-303 PPDTHTLFLER
+303 PPDTKTLFLER
-314 IKSDATENI
+314 IKSGATENI

-328 LVKALT
+328 LAKALT
-334 HISKSGEYS
+334 HISKSGGYS
-343 LASIVE
+343 LVSIVE
-349 LRSAIKNRVP
+349 LRSAIKSRVP
-359 NEGTQELLQDCLNG
+359 NEGTQELLKDCLNG
-373 KYNNV
+373 KYNDV
-378 GLRLYGD
+378 GLRLYSY

-391 LNKPKKQEVSEDA
+391 LNKPEKQEVSEDA

>member
-1 MERRLEKVRNIKT
+1 MRNIKA

-153 WLNVKF
+153 WLNVTF
-159 DEDTWCEWVKK
+159 DEEAWCEWVKK
-170 ELNVVPTRKLI
+170 ELNIVPTLKLI
-181 DIIKSTYKNG
+181 DVIKNTYRRG
-191 FGVSEYNYMTARTI
+191 FDVQDYNYMTARTV

-220 IWFNMYGV
+220 IWHNMYGV
-228 NSGLIDELY
+228 SSSLVDELY
-237 ASINNNQNDFEDLEL
+237 ASVNNNQNDSEDLEL

-257 CVIIQSLTHEQ
+257 YMIIQSLINEPNT
-268 NVNLNSLNKI
+268 NFDTLNKMKD
-278 RVWIQECKTMSDI
+278 WIQECKTMSDI
-291 KSTLKNIEESSN
+291 KKTLKNIEESSN
-303 PPDTHTLFLER
+303 PPDTKTLFLER
-314 IKSDATENI
+314 IKSGATENI

-334 HISKSGEYS
+334 HISKSEGYS
-343 LASIVE
+343 LVSIVD

-359 NEGTQELLQDCLNG
+359 NEGTQELLKDCLNG
-373 KYNNV
+373 KYNDV
-378 GLRLYGD
+378 GLRLYGY

-391 LNKPKKQEVSEDA
+391 LNKPEKQEVSEDA

>member
-1 MERRLEKVRNIKT
+1 MRNIKT

-43 QWCEEHGRQ
+43 QWCKEHGRQ

-64 EISGMAMPDADTK
+64 EISGMAMPDSDTK

-159 DEDTWCEWVKK
+159 DEETWCNWIEK
-170 ELNVVPTRKLI
+170 ELNVVPTQKLLNV
-181 DIIKSTYKNG
+181 IKQTYNHE
-191 FGVSEYNYMTARTI
+191 FFPQDYNYMTARTV
-205 TNLLKLAKTVDRSNA
+205 TNLLKLAKTVDKSNP
-220 IWFNMYGV
+220 IWDNMFGV
-228 NSGLIDELY
+228 NSGLTEELY
-237 ASINNNQNDFEDLEL
+237 KSISNNLDSKMEDLEL

-257 CVIIQSLTHEQ
+257 GAIIQALTYSPKTNDHELDVLRL
-268 NVNLNSLNKI
+268 NINKCNTMNDVKKVLKALESDENLHS
-278 RVWIQECKTMSDI
+278 ETKTMFLDKL
-291 KSTLKNIEESSN
+291 KSG
-303 PPDTHTLFLER
+303 
-314 IKSDATENI
+314 ATEKI

-328 LVKALT
+328 LAKALS
-334 HISKSGEYS
+334 HVSKEGGYS
-343 LASIVE
+343 LGSIVE
-349 LRSAIKNRVP
+349 LRSAIKNIVP
-359 NEGTQELLQDCLNG
+359 NDGCKKLLKDCLNG
-373 KYNNV
+373 EYGNV
-378 GLRLYGD
+378 GLRLYAY
-385 VTTKGI
+385 VTTTGVLDKEDNNQD
-391 LNKPKKQEVSEDA
+391 NKEVNEDA